1 MTVTNFGAN
10 MMRPMPFTGYPFQG
24 KTIQKQLN
32 FFFAKNTSRGKKTES
47 SIIFSSTQEKKI
59 TS

>member
-24 KTIQKQLN
+24 KLKLLRKHEGAN
-32 FFFAKNTSRGKKTES
+32 FDIYLTFFYKDDVEIRSKLQ
-47 SIIFSSTQEKKI
+47 I
-59 TS
+59 

>member
-24 KTIQKQLN
+24 KTN
-32 FFFAKNTSRGKKTES
+32 F
-47 SIIFSSTQEKKI
+47 SIEYLGNDYHYLVI
-59 TS
+59 